1 MNNSKRLTA
10 NIIMFIALIALGAA
24 ATFTIIDGVNTSS
37 AAPIS
42 QSRSSRSGDGNMMPQ
57 MEGEIPEAPSDDG
70 STPPEMPNNEN
81 QDGTNTAPQ
90 APNNNNKQGR
100 NRRSDAEADAETEE
114 TTSFQL
120 TNAEVTTTPNAE
132 LTAISTDM
140 QAPSDN
146 SHTIIS
152 YLLVGV
158 EFFAMGAIVTYLLL
172 SRFNSYSP
180 KEVIKK

>member
-37 AAPIS
+37 AAPTS
-42 QSRSSRSGDGNMMPQ
+42 QSRSFRSGNGNMIPQ
-57 MEGEIPEAPSDDG
+57 MDGEIPEVPSDDG
-70 STPPEMPNNEN
+70 GTPPEMPSDEN
-81 QDGTNTAPQ
+81 QDGTNTTPQ
-90 APNNNNKQGR
+90 APENNKQWR
-100 NRRSDAEADAETEE
+100 NRRSDAEADTGTEE

-120 TNAEVTTTPNAE
+120 TDAEITTTPNAE
-132 LTAISTDM
+132 LTTISTDM

-158 EFFAMGAIVTYLLL
+158 EFFAMGTIVTYLLL

-180 KEVIKK
+180 KEVVKK

>member
-1 MNNSKRLTA
+1 
-10 NIIMFIALIALGAA
+10 MFIALIALGAA

-37 AAPIS
+37 AASAS
-42 QSRSSRSGDGNMMPQ
+42 QSRSFRSGNGNMMPQ

-100 NRRSDAEADAETEE
+100 NRRSNAEANAKTEE

-120 TNAEVTTTPNAE
+120 TSAEATATSNAE
-132 LTAISTDM
+132 LAAASADA
-140 QAPSDN
+140 QAPNDN
-146 SHTIIS
+146 SHAIIS

-158 EFFAMGAIVTYLLL
+158 EFFAMGTIVTYLLL